1 MKATSRW
8 QHVARHPPTSPRIQ
22 ILIRRVL
29 WLILGLASGLYAAD
43 TTDSVSASANS
54 ARKDPIKIYIHTDME
69 GISGID
75 SMDMIDRGG
84 ARYRQCCE
92 YLMAD
97 VNAAVDGAFAGGATH
112 VTVLDSHGGGNNFI
126 AELLDKRAELD
137 TRPNK
142 KWWGMLD
149 GSYQGTFFIGAH
161 AMAGTQNGFLDH
173 TQSSLSWHDYSIN
186 GRKMGELAQWAI
198 VAGNWAVPMLMV
210 SGDEAACAEAR
221 NFFNPVESAVV
232 KRAQGRN
239 RAELVEVNE
248 ARARIRDAAR
258 RAVGLIGKGR
268 PLTPSKPMEITLEF
282 NRSDYCDGVAAN
294 PGVERIDART
304 IRWVTSDPLA
314 ILP

>member
-1 MKATSRW
+1 MNVFTRLAFLAVS
-8 QHVARHPPTSPRIQ
+8 VAAS
-22 ILIRRVL
+22 V
-29 WLILGLASGLYAAD
+29 ILGPWSGAAAQPEQKEA
-43 TTDSVSASANS
+43 V
-54 ARKDPIKIYIHTDME
+54 KIYIHTDLE

-75 SMDMIDRGG
+75 SMGMIERTNQL
-84 ARYRQCCE
+84 YRQCCE

-97 VNAAVDGAFAGGATH
+97 LNAAIDGAFAGGATH

-126 AELLDKRAELD
+126 VELLDKRAELD

-142 KWWGMLD
+142 KWWGILD

-161 AMAGTQNGFLDH
+161 AMAGTQNAFLDH
-173 TQSSLSWHDYSIN
+173 TQSSLAWHDYSVN

-198 VAGNWAVPMLMV
+198 VAGNWGVPMLMM

-221 NFFNPVESAVV
+221 NFFDPVETAAV
-232 KRAQGRN
+232 KRARGRN

-248 ARARIRDAAR
+248 ARNRIHEAAR
-258 RAVGLIGKGR
+258 RAVGLVGKGR
-268 PLTPSKPMEITLEF
+268 PLTPIKPMEIVLEY
-282 NRSDYCDGVAAN
+282 NRSDYCDGVAAR
-294 PGVERIDART
+294 PGLERLNART